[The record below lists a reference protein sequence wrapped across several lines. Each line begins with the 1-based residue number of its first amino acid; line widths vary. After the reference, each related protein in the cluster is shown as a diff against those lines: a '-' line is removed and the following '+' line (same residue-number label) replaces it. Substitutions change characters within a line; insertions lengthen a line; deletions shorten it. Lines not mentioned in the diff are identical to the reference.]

1 MAKSRNGKGNQNCKS
16 TTDLDRDIAMFLIDK
31 FKRLISM
38 EKFKRNSVSKTTTR
52 IICNTNRQ
60 KSNVNDTSHQ

>member
-1 MAKSRNGKGNQNCKS
+1 MAKSKNGKGNQNCKS
-16 TTDLDRDIAMFLIDK
+16 TTALDTDIAMFLTGK
-31 FKRLISM
+31 FKKLISM

-52 IICNTNRQ
+52 IICYTRRQ